1 VKRKW
6 KLILGAELVVFIFGF
21 IFFNSNQGLEAN
33 LLEVK
38 PRSIAKTFEEEGEVV
53 SEIQRPVY
61 PAYGGKIVS
70 LLVTEG
76 QAVKKGDLLAKIDT
90 KELKLHLEELK
101 AEQVESNLKQLSIE
115 QAQRELQAAIKN
127 LERISLLYKEGA
139 VTESEYEEAKNTVEA
154 AENNLQ
160 QQKQFYTGSKEVLE
174 AQINLLKHKIDNC
187 SITAPVSGT
196 VSNLSVKEGQVVSPN
211 SPIMT
216 IFRKGSYEVEVYV
229 LAEDISNIEEGMKV
243 ELVLEKNNEDV
254 RFEGVVKAVAPSAV
268 ETISALGLE
277 EKRVKVTVK
286 PVTPDKLE
294 LRPGYELDVVFTTNK
309 QENRLVVPKTALFP
323 YGNGEALWVVREGKA
338 KVQPVKT
345 GFENERD
352 IVIEDGIREGDFI
365 ILNPQLEGLKEGK
378 KISGKQRK

>member
-1 VKRKW
+1 MKRKW
-6 KLILGAELVVFIFGF
+6 KIILGAVLVIFILGF
-21 IFFNSNQGLEAN
+21 VFFNSNKGLEAS

-61 PAYGGKIVS
+61 PSYGGKIVS
-70 LLVTEG
+70 LPVAEG
-76 QAVKKGDLLAKIDT
+76 QVVKKGDILAKIDT
-90 KELKLHLEELK
+90 EELKLQLEKLK
-101 AEQVESNLKQLSIE
+101 AEQVESHLKQLSIE

-127 LERISLLYKEGA
+127 LKRISQLYKEGA

-160 QQKQFYTGSKEVLE
+160 QQKQLYIRSKEALE
-174 AQINLLKHKIDNC
+174 AQINLLNHKIDSC

-196 VSNLSVKEGQVVSPN
+196 VSNLSVKKGQVVSPN

-216 IFRKGSYEVEVYV
+216 IFQQGSYKVEVYV
-229 LAEDISNIEEGMKV
+229 LAEDISQIKKGMKV
-243 ELVLEKNNEDV
+243 ELVLEKSDGDV
-254 RFEGVVKAVAPSAV
+254 RFEGVVEAVAPSAV
-268 ETISALGLE
+268 RTVSALGLE

-286 PVTPDKLE
+286 PITPDKLE
-294 LRPGYELDVVFTTNK
+294 LRPGYELDVVFTTEK

-352 IVIEDGIREGDFI
+352 VVIEDGIRKGDFV

-378 KISGKQRK
+378 KVIEKQRN